1 MGKTKKLIE
10 SECERESGRED
21 FFLLLAFL
29 IKKWRVNEIE
39 REKEKGGLFGLGI
52 LWIIKIIHSFIQKGF
67 QFHCFSFLFSFERE
81 SGKRKGK
88 GESKKGEEG
97 EMGERKEKK
106 KRERKRE
113 ERRDERISFERERN
127 LNHQNKTKRKKVVIW
142 LI

>member
-1 MGKTKKLIE
+1 MGVR
-10 SECERESGRED
+10 ERGRED

-29 IKKWRVNEIE
+29 IKEWRVSEIE
-39 REKEKGGLFGLGI
+39 RKRERRAFWAWHSLDHQNHSS
-52 LWIIKIIHSFIQKGF
+52 IHSSKRYFSFIVF
-67 QFHCFSFLFSFERE
+67 LFCFLFSFERE

-113 ERRDERISFERERN
+113 ERREERISFERERN
-127 LNHQNKTKRKKVVIW
+127 LNHQN
-142 LI
+142 